1 MNKYEGLV
9 ILDSAAQE
17 QTVKDIVGKIQK
29 DIEQAGGRVEKVN
42 KLGQHPFARPT
53 QKRSAG
59 QYVNVLFEAPSKA
72 IGELDAKLH
81 LDTDVF
87 RWLFTTVVPEKKRDL
102 KKKKK
107 KAGQT
112 EKAAARE

>member
-1 MNKYEGLV
+1 MNKYEGLF

-17 QTVKDIVGKIQK
+17 QAVKEIIGRIQK
-29 DIEQAGGRVEKVN
+29 DIEQAGGHVEKVN

-53 QKRSAG
+53 EKRSAG

-72 IGELDAKLH
+72 VGELDAKLH

-107 KAGQT
+107 AGQT
-112 EKAAARE
+112 DKAAARE